1 MQSLGR
7 FAQWLIDERGWL
19 LVLPLVFGF
28 LAIWSLLP
36 KVRKQPLLS
45 SAACGVGAL
54 VQVGLIYLQPTGP
67 VLFDVLF
74 YAFAGL
80 AIVAGA
86 LMILQTNAVHAAL
99 WFAVVILS
107 TCGLFLL
114 QSAPF
119 LAAATVIVYAGA
131 IIVTFLFVIMLAQQT
146 GLAPYDRRS
155 REPLLASLAG
165 FVLLGGLLYA
175 LQVSYLPPVGASEA
189 FVRLHQAHKLA
200 ESNASF
206 EEIEEALHV
215 DAEKTVGTALDELIQ
230 GLPAWPEREQTR
242 GRLTDVLSRLGSAN
256 GTHDRA
262 ELNRAIQDLA
272 QVAEEVERAGEKY
285 RGVLPA
291 PATAGS
297 TLSRLPT
304 KPGEV
309 SRGHVTSLGR
319 SLFGDY
325 LWAVELAGTLLLA
338 ATVGAIA
345 IAAKQGGTGWPP
357 TRASVRSAAN
367 RGQPVAP
374 AAPQAGGTR

>member
-1 MQSLGR
+1 MQSLER
-7 FAQWLIDERGWL
+7 LALWLIDGKGWL

-45 SAACGVGAL
+45 SVVCGIGAL
-54 VQVGLIYLQPTGP
+54 VQIGLVYLLPTGP

-74 YAFAGL
+74 YTFAGL

-86 LMILQTNAVHAAL
+86 LMILQTNAVYAAL

-119 LAAATVIVYAGA
+119 LAAATIIVYAGA

-146 GLAPYDRRS
+146 GLAPYDRRT

-175 LQVSYLPPVGASEA
+175 LRATYLPPVEAGEA
-189 FVRLHQAHKLA
+189 FAKLQEAQRLA
-200 ESNASF
+200 EANAPF

-215 DAEKTVGTALDELIQ
+215 GPEKTVGAVLGEVIG
-230 GLPAWPEREQTR
+230 GLSAWPEGDQVRD
-242 GRLTDVLSRLGSAN
+242 RLAEILSRLGAAN
-256 GTHDRA
+256 GTRDRMA
-262 ELNRAIQDLA
+262 LNRTLQDLA
-272 QVAEEVERAGEKY
+272 AIAEEVEQAGERY
-285 RGVLPA
+285 RGVRPTPERL
-291 PATAGS
+291 TQAGS
-297 TLSRLPT
+297 QLSQLPQ
-304 KPGEV
+304 PGAE
-309 SRGHVTSLGR
+309 RTPGHVTTLGR

-325 LWAVELAGTLLLA
+325 LWAVELAGTLLLV

-345 IAAKQGGTGWPP
+345 IAAKKERIGNADFADYR
-357 TRASVRSAAN
+357 RA
-367 RGQPVAP
+367 
-374 AAPQAGGTR
+374 